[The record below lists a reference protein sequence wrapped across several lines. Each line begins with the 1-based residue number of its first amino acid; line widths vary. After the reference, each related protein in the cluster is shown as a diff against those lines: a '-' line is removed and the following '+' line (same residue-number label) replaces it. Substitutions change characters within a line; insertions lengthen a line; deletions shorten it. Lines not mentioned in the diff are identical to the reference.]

1 MSLLCGAVEDDGVGD
16 SGDGG
21 FFSGTSWRFVFLCS
35 VSGGRR
41 RRFEEDGSRS
51 SFFDISDGFIVLAG
65 DNCFRFVYQLVGKP
79 GWVLFPTFFGGSDPL
94 REDCHP
100 VCWGV
105 WRPAASDSSQSGDAM
120 AKCHLLMPGRSACI
134 KQIDFDV
141 LLKTVTKIYVLSPE
155 RRSASSYVLRPPVAM
170 MTGRICLQGL
180 VCNFLF
186 YQGCLCKHW
195 DVTTKNHI

>member
-1 MSLLCGAVEDDGVGD
+1 MYITHSYSLGLVWLGLVSSVLVSAGRSSMSLLCGAVEDDGVGD

-100 VCWGV
+100 VCWVCG
-105 WRPAASDSSQSGDAM
+105 
-120 AKCHLLMPGRSACI
+120 
-134 KQIDFDV
+134 
-141 LLKTVTKIYVLSPE
+141 
-155 RRSASSYVLRPPVAM
+155 VLRRQIP
-170 MTGRICLQGL
+170 RNL
-180 VCNFLF
+180 VMRWPRAIFLCRVV
-186 YQGCLCKHW
+186 QRA
-195 DVTTKNHI
+195 